1 MTKYIPDTWKQS
13 APAPVIWNAK
23 GKVSHY
29 QVSIV
34 AGGRTICGGISSKA
48 DATLIAAAPDLLEAL
63 RGLLEATAPH
73 NEGNDTVNYGLLD
86 ARDARLEALNVISRA
101 VSTKEEDKS

>member
-1 MTKYIPDTWKQS
+1 M
-13 APAPVIWNAK
+13 
-23 GKVSHY
+23 
-29 QVSIV
+29 

-63 RGLLEATAPH
+63 HGLLEATVPH
-73 NEGNDTVNYGLLD
+73 NEGNDTVNYGLL
-86 ARDARLEALNVISRA
+86 DARLEALNVISRA

>member
-13 APAPVIWNAK
+13 APAPVRWNDK

-63 RGLLEATAPH
+63 HGLLEATVPH
-73 NEGNDTVNYGLLD
+73 NEGNDTVNYGLL
-86 ARDARLEALNVISRA
+86 DARLEALNVISRA

>member
-1 MTKYIPDTWKQS
+1 MTEYIPDTWKQS
-13 APAPVIWNAK
+13 APTPVIWNAK

-86 ARDARLEALNVISRA
+86 ARLEALNVISRA

>member
-13 APAPVIWNAK
+13 APTPVIWNAK

-86 ARDARLEALNVISRA
+86 ARLEALNVISRA

>member
-1 MTKYIPDTWKQS
+1 MTEYIPDTWKQS
-13 APAPVIWNAK
+13 APTPVIWNAK

-63 RGLLEATAPH
+63 RGLLEATVPH
-73 NEGNDTVNYGLLD
+73 NEGNDTVNYGLL
-86 ARDARLEALNVISRA
+86 DARLEALNVISRA

>member
-86 ARDARLEALNVISRA
+86 ARLEALNVISRA